1 VRNTYLVAAAINLV
15 IAFLLPPHY
24 WPVNILMVLGL
35 AFLAWSDR
43 RPRTS
48 TLQFYL
54 LLAAASIAAAL
65 GSIASQR
72 ADGTI
77 YTFLGLCLILA
88 LLEAVQARAAG
99 GES

>member
-1 VRNTYLVAAAINLV
+1 MRNTYLVAAAINLI

-35 AFLAWSDR
+35 TFIAWSDR
-43 RPRTS
+43 RPRTNK
-48 TLQFYL
+48 LQFYL
-54 LLAAASIAAAL
+54 LLVAASIAAAV

-72 ADGTI
+72 GDAII

-88 LLEAVQARAAG
+88 LVEGAG
-99 GES
+99 IRGWGKS

>member
-1 VRNTYLVAAAINLV
+1 VRNTYLIAAAINLI

-35 AFLAWSDR
+35 TFLAWSDR
-43 RPRTS
+43 RPRTNMR
-48 TLQFYL
+48 QFYL
-54 LLAAASIAAAL
+54 LLVAASIATAV

-72 ADGTI
+72 GDGII

-88 LLEAVQARAAG
+88 LVEGAGARG
-99 GES
+99 WDES